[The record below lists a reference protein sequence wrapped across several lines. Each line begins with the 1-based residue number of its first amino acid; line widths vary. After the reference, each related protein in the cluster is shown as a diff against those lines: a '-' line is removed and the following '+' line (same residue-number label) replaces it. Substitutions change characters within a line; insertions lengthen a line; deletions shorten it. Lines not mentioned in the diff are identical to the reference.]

1 MINTSNNSSM
11 VNYNSYKVN
20 NNVQNQEQKQER
32 INNEGK
38 IEDNKNIQ
46 NNVNKN
52 LEKNELSKVEQ
63 LRLDIQN
70 NNYKVDMD
78 KIVTGLLDV
87 LV

>member
-20 NNVQNQEQKQER
+20 NNVQNQEQKRER
-32 INNEGK
+32 INNDIKTE
-38 IEDNKNIQ
+38 ENKNMQ

-52 LEKNELSKVEQ
+52 IDKNELSKIEQ
-63 LRLDIQN
+63 LKQDIQN

-78 KIVTGLLDV
+78 KMVTGLLDV